1 MIFLGHYVYK
11 YVYDGEIVYIGKN
24 DTDLETRINQHK
36 LEEKFRPYLKADIYY
51 IELANSVMSDVVES
65 ELIRRYKPKLNVA
78 KMSDWSGLEFAEPEW
93 KIFNSTK
100 KKKSSKTVKHT
111 QTKLLNKRKA
121 RIMICKLMSQYYCSY
136 MLNNLSKIIEDDE
149 IYKIEIPLSKDDG
162 EHKCCVPPYINIDKE
177 KAHGFLSLGYCE
189 GDEENVTFIFNK
201 KSIFRE
207 FYGIEVGLVSRIQY
221 MKNMFSKELKELQL
235 CQ

>member
-1 MIFLGHYVYK
+1 MGHYVYK

-51 IELANSVMSDVVES
+51 IELANSIMSDVVES

-78 KMSDWSGLEFAEPEW
+78 KMSDWIGLDFVEPEW
-93 KIFNSTK
+93 KVFNYTK
-100 KKKSSKTVKHT
+100 KKKSNRTTKCTKTKT
-111 QTKLLNKRKA
+111 SNKKKT

-136 MLNNLSKIIEDDE
+136 ILNNLSKIIEDDKT
-149 IYKIEIPLSKDDG
+149 YKIEIPLSKDDN
-162 EHKCCVPPYINIDKE
+162 EHKYCVPPYINIDNE
-177 KAHGFLSLGYCE
+177 KVYGFLSLGYCE
-189 GDEENVTFIFNK
+189 GDEENVTFVFNK
-201 KSIFRE
+201 ESIFRE
-207 FYGIEVGLVSRIQY
+207 FYGIELGLVSRIQH
-221 MKNMFSKELKELQL
+221 MKNMFSKELKGLQS

>member
-1 MIFLGHYVYK
+1 MNL
-11 YVYDGEIVYIGKN
+11 
-24 DTDLETRINQHK
+24 
-36 LEEKFRPYLKADIYY
+36 LKKH
-51 IELANSVMSDVVES
+51 
-65 ELIRRYKPKLNVA
+65 LIIWR
-78 KMSDWSGLEFAEPEW
+78 
-93 KIFNSTK
+93 
-100 KKKSSKTVKHT
+100 
-111 QTKLLNKRKA
+111 
-121 RIMICKLMSQYYCSY
+121 
-136 MLNNLSKIIEDDE
+136 
-149 IYKIEIPLSKDDG
+149 
-162 EHKCCVPPYINIDKE
+162 DKE